1 MSNARKFGE
10 RVVDRFGHCMPW
22 PGHVRGGKSAKRKQR
37 RELWWNTVAQLN
49 WLLSWWVDRETDNRI
64 RPSSV
69 YRPSSANVKREETVN
84 PYVNPESSSV
94 RSVGSSP
101 VGPSSSVPVKHPES
115 EQEEVDEAESES
127 DRTSESSG
135 RPRRVQFTEIES
147 DPEEQGEVEPFE
159 LPSLTGIRS
168 LNETSERVVE
178 RRFDLP
184 RDIGGICLFNELA
197 VAGSEGEDISF
208 DVLAEALRPCIILDL
223 FKTVVFP
230 QHLADSHSSQIALA
244 THRGSLQV
252 VDRRTAVFCQR
263 LAVSGYHH
271 CAVSYIGRSNSREFV
286 DSISRSSLL
295 SLIPVIFVVFDR
307 STKAEVAKRV
317 DCLLAFDDQDSVL
330 QHYHRAGVRWAK
342 VTRNWSLHGNTEE
355 VLQYI
360 DRIWYETRPGSSS
373 DSRYFGKVE
382 LRGSRQQG

>member
-1 MSNARKFGE
+1 MNE
-10 RVVDRFGHCMPW
+10 
-22 PGHVRGGKSAKRKQR
+22 KQII
-37 RELWWNTVAQLN
+37 VSD
-49 WLLSWWVDRETDNRI
+49 LLQYIDLHLQTS
-64 RPSSV
+64 
-69 YRPSSANVKREETVN
+69 NVKRLSIPTLIRRRA
-84 PYVNPESSSV
+84 
-94 RSVGSSP
+94 RSDQLGSSP
-101 VGPSSSVPVKHPES
+101 VGPSLSVPVKHPES

-147 DPEEQGEVEPFE
+147 DPEEQVEVEPFE

-252 VDRRTAVFCQR
+252 VDRRTAVF
-263 LAVSGYHH
+263 LPT
-271 CAVSYIGRSNSREFV
+271 IGRQW
-286 DSISRSSLL
+286 ISSLRC
-295 SLIPVIFVVFDR
+295 I
-307 STKAEVAKRV
+307 
-317 DCLLAFDDQDSVL
+317 
-330 QHYHRAGVRWAK
+330 
-342 VTRNWSLHGNTEE
+342 LHWTIE
-355 VLQYI
+355 Q
-360 DRIWYETRPGSSS
+360 S
-373 DSRYFGKVE
+373 
-382 LRGSRQQG
+382 